1 MESLDCV
8 VVGAGWYGLGAAKQ
22 YQFIHPDDSLAIFES
37 QSSPGGTWADER
49 LYPGLKSNNQL
60 GTYEYP
66 DFPMSSERFKIKS
79 REHIPGEIV
88 NAYLKAYAANFGIDR
103 LIRLSTKV
111 LAAQHQDDGGG
122 WILTI
127 NQTGHPGKESKVFTR
142 RLIIA
147 TGLTSE
153 AFLPHFDGQETFGR
167 RIFHGK
173 HFLQN
178 RDTLETARTA
188 TVFGSNK
195 FAWDAVYSYAQA
207 GAQVRWIIRSSGHG
221 PCWMSPSHVTPLR
234 KWIEKLAN
242 VRFLTWFSPC
252 IWGHVDGYA
261 VVRRFLHGTRIG
273 RAIVNGFWSILGGD
287 VMRLNGYDSHPET
300 AKLKPWVPVMY
311 TGTSFSIF
319 NYDTDFL
326 DLIRSGRVRIHIGEI
341 DHLSSGKVHLADG
354 TEFETDVLLAHTGW
368 KQAPPVQF
376 SPHGID
382 RELGIPHL
390 QRDEDSNLPNDL
402 ANQTAILEEADAD
415 ILARFPRLKNPPV
428 WNRSYVP
435 LTEQKGISTRPE
447 EQAATPYNGGLT
459 SYMLYRFLVPSSER
473 LLQHRDVAFA
483 GMVGNFSNTLTAH
496 LQGLWIGAYFAGLLQ
511 NDPAA
516 AVGKEKLM
524 QELQYETVLHN
535 RFGKWRCP
543 VDWGNKAPSFI
554 FDAVPY
560 LDLLQRDMGLNP
572 HRKKGGY
579 LDEIFSPYGAEDYRD
594 VNEEWKTR
602 IYGANIT

>member
-207 GAQVRWIIRSSGHG
+207 GAQIRWIIRY
-221 PCWMSPSHVTPLR
+221 
-234 KWIEKLAN
+234 

-261 VVRRFLHGTRIG
+261 GVRRFLHGTRIG

-326 DLIRSGRVRIHIGEI
+326 DLIRSGRVRIHISEI

-354 TEFETDVLLAHTGW
+354 TEFETDVLLAHT
-368 KQAPPVQF
+368 V
-376 SPHGID
+376 
-382 RELGIPHL
+382 RV
-390 QRDEDSNLPNDL
+390 R
-402 ANQTAILEEADAD
+402 
-415 ILARFPRLKNPPV
+415 
-428 WNRSYVP
+428 RSKP
-435 LTEQKGISTRPE
+435 L
-447 EQAATPYNGGLT
+447 
-459 SYMLYRFLVPSSER
+459 
-473 LLQHRDVAFA
+473 
-483 GMVGNFSNTLTAH
+483 
-496 LQGLWIGAYFAGLLQ
+496 
-511 NDPAA
+511 
-516 AVGKEKLM
+516 
-524 QELQYETVLHN
+524 
-535 RFGKWRCP
+535 
-543 VDWGNKAPSFI
+543 
-554 FDAVPY
+554 
-560 LDLLQRDMGLNP
+560 DMGLNP